1 MKAFRY
7 AAVFFSIS
15 SLDSTYVNDPPQT
28 MLESGKLST
37 DEKSLS
43 SSVLSL
49 GRTASNDMIPK
60 AQGSVSKSGYLFERK
75 SGRMLQSWTR
85 RYFTI
90 DGEDLVSTTR
100 NPKV

>member
-7 AAVFFSIS
+7 ATLFCSIPF
-15 SLDSTYVNDPPQT
+15 LDSTYVNDPTQT

-37 DEKSLS
+37 EEKSLS

-49 GRTASNDMIPK
+49 ARTPSNDMVPK
-60 AQGSVSKSGYLFERK
+60 AQGQVSKSGYLFERK